1 MSEGNDFI
9 KILGRIDSSMKHVVD
24 RLQKLEDH
32 QKKTHEEEHE
42 EWVDLDKIEENKDCT
57 KFSEEIKGKV
67 DLMQQP

>member
-9 KILGRIDSSMKHVVD
+9 EILSRIDSLMKHVVD

-32 QKKTHEEEHE
+32 QKKTHEKEHE
-42 EWVDLDKIEENKDCT
+42 EWVDLDKIEKNKDCT